1 MAAESVPR
9 DGFKNRPGGLQV
21 AIAMEGGVWLG
32 WAGVVASTGLGAL
45 RRALRMEGKVKGG

>member
-21 AIAMEGGVWLG
+21 ATAMEGGVWLG

-45 RRALRMEGKVKGG
+45 RRALRLEGEVKAG